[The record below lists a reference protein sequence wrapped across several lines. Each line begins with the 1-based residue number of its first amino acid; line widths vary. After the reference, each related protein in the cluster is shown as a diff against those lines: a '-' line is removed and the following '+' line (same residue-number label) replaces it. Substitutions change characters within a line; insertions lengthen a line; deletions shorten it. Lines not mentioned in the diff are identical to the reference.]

1 MKVDKGITYGVAAFT
16 LWGFFP
22 IYWKALHEAQAAEI
36 LAHRMAWSLVFVLLL
51 LGWQQRWHWIR
62 QAVRTPRILATS
74 LATGSI
80 LALNWFV
87 YIWAVNAGYIV
98 ETSLGYFIN
107 PLVNVLLGFLF
118 LGERLRSGQAGAV
131 AIALGGVL
139 YLTLSYGA
147 LPWIA
152 LTLAFSFG
160 IYGLLRKTAALNALE
175 GLSLETGIL
184 FLPAVGY
191 LVYLEWQGTA
201 VFGHGGWQLNFLLL
215 FSGVATAL
223 PLLLFAMG
231 ARRIRL
237 TTMGILQYLAP
248 SLQFLI
254 GVFIYGEN
262 FGRDR
267 MIGFS
272 LIWIAL
278 LIYTLEAIFSARRA
292 RSTSSA

>member
-1 MKVDKGITYGVAAFT
+1 MKIDKGILYGIGAYG

-22 IYWKALHEAQAAEI
+22 IYWKALQAAQPAEI
-36 LAHRMAWSLVFVLLL
+36 LAHRMAWSLLFVVLLL
-51 LGWQQRWHWIR
+51 AWYRRWRWIGPAL
-62 QAVRTPRILATS
+62 QSPRILLTFS
-74 LATGSI
+74 ATGSI

-87 YIWAVNAGYIV
+87 YIWAVNTGFIV

-107 PLVNVLLGFLF
+107 PLVNVLLGYLF
-118 LGERLRSGQAGAV
+118 LGERLRTGQAGAV
-131 AIALGGVL
+131 LIALVGVL
-139 YLTLSYGA
+139 YLTVSYGA

-160 IYGLLRKTAALNALE
+160 FYGLLRKTAALNALE
-175 GLSLETGIL
+175 GLAMETALL
-184 FLPAVGY
+184 FLPATAF
-191 LVYLEWQGTA
+191 LVFLEVQGTA
-201 VFGHGGWQLNFLLL
+201 AFGHAGWRVTLLLL

-231 ARRIRL
+231 ARRVRL

-248 SLQFLI
+248 SVQFLI
-254 GVFIYGEN
+254 GVFIYGES
-262 FGRDR
+262 FGPDR

-278 LIYTLEAIFSARRA
+278 LIYSLEAIALARRA
-292 RSTSSA
+292 SSTSSA

>member
-1 MKVDKGITYGVAAFT
+1 VKVDKGIIYGTAAFA

-36 LAHRMAWSLVFVLLL
+36 LAHRMAWSLVFVLFLL
-51 LGWQQRWHWIR
+51 AWHRRWQWIR
-62 QAVRTPRILATS
+62 LAIRTPRILVTF

-80 LALNWFV
+80 LAVNWFV

-107 PLVNVLLGFLF
+107 PLVNVLLGFIF
-118 LGERLRSGQAGAV
+118 LGERLRIGQAGAV

-139 YLTLSYGA
+139 YLTISYGA

-160 IYGLLRKTAALNALE
+160 FYGLLRKTAALNALE
-175 GLSLETGIL
+175 GLTLETALL
-184 FLPAVGY
+184 FFPAVGY
-191 LVYLEWQGTA
+191 LLFLEWQGTA
-201 VFGHGGWQLNFLLL
+201 VFGHAGWRITLLLL

-231 ARRIRL
+231 ARRVRL
-237 TTMGILQYLAP
+237 ATMGILQYLAP

-254 GVFIYGEN
+254 GVYIYGES
-262 FGRDR
+262 FSRDR

-272 LIWIAL
+272 LIWIAVL
-278 LIYTLEAIFSARRA
+278 VYSLEAIVLARRA
-292 RSTSSA
+292 SSTSSA